1 MRWVQAVACLLLAA
15 AVHMHA
21 MDPIQEFMNHDHS
34 QHGQVHEQGQEQH
47 VQGHAEGRH
56 EEEQSDLHLT
66 EHLAEHIRHQ
76 AHLNLAAMSTTE
88 KLFHLF
94 LSHDYDSDHLLDG
107 IELIQ
112 SLGDGASLR
121 LLSDDDLSNKI
132 DFLLNNFDADQDG
145 KLSFPEYMRS
155 VMAAAPPPPLT

>member
-47 VQGHAEGRH
+47 VQGHADRGRH

-112 SLGDGASLR
+112 SLGDGVAVGVGGVCCRCGGRAASREPLAH
-121 LLSDDDLSNKI
+121 L
-132 DFLLNNFDADQDG
+132 G
-145 KLSFPEYMRS
+145 
-155 VMAAAPPPPLT
+155 APPSRTRPSRPAQVRRGRRW